1 MSNKSQIINPP
12 HSLGKAIVGDGPPKL
27 DSGLLKQAEQAIS
40 ALEGGFSDLAA
51 VSLAE
56 IRSALARADANRDDA
71 AAELSTI
78 FTLVMDLK
86 GQGATY
92 DYMMLTEIG
101 DLLKKFTEGRKEL
114 TGRDIK
120 IIGAHIDAMQA
131 VLRDEIKG
139 DGGAV
144 GRQIV
149 GNLHQLTQAKK

>member
-1 MSNKSQIINPP
+1 MSDKPQIINPP
-12 HSLGKAIVGDGPPKL
+12 HGLGKAIVGDGSTKL
-27 DSGLLKQAEQAIS
+27 DADILKQAEQAID
-40 ALEGGFSDLAA
+40 ALEDGFSELAA

-56 IRSALARADANRDDA
+56 IRASLARADAKRDEA
-71 AAELSTI
+71 GEELGAM

-101 DLLKKFTEGRKEL
+101 DLLKKFTEGRKTL
-114 TGRDIK
+114 TGRDIQ

-149 GNLHQLTQAKK
+149 ANLHQLTQP

>member
-1 MSNKSQIINPP
+1 MSDKPQIINPP
-12 HSLGKAIVGDGPPKL
+12 HGLGKAIVGDGALKL
-27 DSGLLKQAEQAIS
+27 DSDLLKQAEQAIG
-40 ALEGGFSDLAA
+40 ALEGGFSELAA

-56 IRSALARADANRDDA
+56 IRAALARADANRDDA
-71 AAELSTI
+71 GTELSKM

-92 DYMMLTEIG
+92 DYMLLTEIG
-101 DLLKKFTEGRKEL
+101 DLLKKFTEARETI

-131 VLRDEIKG
+131 VLREKIKG
-139 DGGAV
+139 DGGEV

-149 GNLHQLTQAKK
+149 ANLHQLTHS